1 MYSLVFTT
9 PIARNSPFAW
19 QSSEGMLLRVL
30 YIPWKE
36 NRYCFFNEVFSS
48 FWCCCCVCVCVCVCV
63 CLRLS
68 IVKASSVWIKWD
80 TREQINDVL
89 LKTLNSYVDSLY
101 RYFIMQN
108 LTFQLATLSCS
119 HTRSRKSHDLTSVRL
134 VFRTW
139 SFHSAFSRRC
149 IRYTVRRE
157 PNCFQTW
164 HSREDSQSI

>member
-1 MYSLVFTT
+1 MYSPPLLQGIPLLLGNQVKACCLGFSTFLGKRTGTVFL
-9 PIARNSPFAW
+9 
-19 QSSEGMLLRVL
+19 M
-30 YIPWKE
+30 
-36 NRYCFFNEVFSS
+36 RYFQVFDVVV
-48 FWCCCCVCVCVCVCV
+48 VCVCVCVCV

-157 PNCFQTW
+157 PICFQTW